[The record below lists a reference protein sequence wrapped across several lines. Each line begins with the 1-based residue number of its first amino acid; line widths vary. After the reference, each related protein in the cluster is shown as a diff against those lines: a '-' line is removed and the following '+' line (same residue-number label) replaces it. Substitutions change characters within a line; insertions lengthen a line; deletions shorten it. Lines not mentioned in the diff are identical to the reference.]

1 MEQLKGP
8 VLLRS
13 QNDGPNSS
21 KAKQAT
27 ISRGI
32 QALFSAYRSDDF
44 ADPEGFVAQLGTIL
58 SEFSAEV
65 VDYVTGPRTGLQRRS
80 KWPPTISEV
89 LTACEEYQDFLVK
102 TRTARPVLINDRL
115 SAPLLHERPQG
126 YRATI
131 FVPEGHVRYEKLVA
145 WTKEARPIWWK
156 FGVSSDNRK
165 GLWVSLGAW
174 EGKPEKETLQ

>member
-1 MEQLKGP
+1 MVSLGAVLEQFP
-8 VLLRS
+8 DEVI
-13 QNDGPNSS
+13 
-21 KAKQAT
+21 T
-27 ISRGI
+27 
-32 QALFSAYRSDDF
+32 YVSD
-44 ADPEGFVAQLGTIL
+44 
-58 SEFSAEV
+58 
-65 VDYVTGPRTGLQRRS
+65 PRTGIQRRS

-89 LTACEEYQDFLVK
+89 VEACEEHQAFLEK
-102 TRTARPVLINDRL
+102 ARKPRPVFMERK
-115 SAPLLHERPQG
+115 SEPLLIDRPQG

-174 EGKPEKETLQ
+174 EGKPEKDSLQ